1 MEHICSCVFDVVLE
15 SSALYFFHHTNLST
29 SLVNSDMYKSN
40 LLKLP
45 ITTACPLGLLQAT
58 VNSFWSGQLLAG
70 E

>member
-1 MEHICSCVFDVVLE
+1 MF
-15 SSALYFFHHTNLST
+15 YNLSNNFIKT
-29 SLVNSDMYKSN
+29 IGNIYKSN

-45 ITTACPLGLLQAT
+45 MTTACPLGLLQAT